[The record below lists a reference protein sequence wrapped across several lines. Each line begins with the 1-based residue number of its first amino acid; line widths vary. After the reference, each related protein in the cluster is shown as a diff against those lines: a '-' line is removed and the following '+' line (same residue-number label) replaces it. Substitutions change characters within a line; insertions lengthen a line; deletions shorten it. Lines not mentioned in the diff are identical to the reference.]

1 MAMTDAQ
8 GVTLAC
14 VAGAG
19 LGALFFGGLWWTVQ
33 KAVSSTH
40 PALWF
45 AGSLLLR
52 TSVVLAGL
60 YWVSG
65 GHWERMVACLM
76 GFVVARAAV
85 TWVLRPSDE
94 RHVRVRTQ

>member
-1 MAMTDAQ
+1 MTDAQ
-8 GVTLAC
+8 TAALAF
-14 VAGAG
+14 VAGTG

-33 KAVSSTH
+33 KAVSSPQ

-52 TSVVLAGL
+52 TGVVLAGL

-65 GHWERMVACLM
+65 RHWQRMVACLV

-94 RHVRVRTQ
+94 HHIRVRTQ